1 MQRHCFATAAALA
14 AALALAACNGRP
26 ENVQQAQADAQPT
39 PIAASDA
46 PIASA
51 PVAAPAGPIS
61 SKDGVFQFTADG
73 NFSDSLNESS
83 LHPENL
89 GAEQITLLQYD
100 ADRNL
105 TLTAV
110 QYGKAEGD
118 SKAVFGKIKAQI
130 EKEKSLA
137 NVKIGEAKDAQMT
150 YSFERKTGEDTT
162 SESCIA
168 HISAEKQVSSICAS
182 STELSTDD
190 LAKFLTQT
198 VQVKS

>member
-1 MQRHCFATAAALA
+1 MKSYILMLA
-14 AALALAACNGRP
+14 AALALAACKGQP

-137 NVKIGEAKDAQMT
+137 NVKIGEAKDAQMA
-150 YSFERKTGEDTT
+150 YSFERKADEDTT

-168 HISAEKQVSSICAS
+168 HVSAEKQVSSICAS
-182 STELSTDD
+182 STELSADD

>member
-1 MQRHCFATAAALA
+1 MKSYTLMLA

-46 PIASA
+46 SGASA
-51 PVAAPAGPIS
+51 PAAAPAGPIS

-137 NVKIGEAKDAQMT
+137 NVKIGEAKDAQMA

-168 HISAEKQVSSICAS
+168 HVSAEKQVSSICAS
-182 STELSTDD
+182 STELSADD
-190 LAKFLTQT
+190 LAKFLAQT

>member
-1 MQRHCFATAAALA
+1 MKSYTLMLA
-14 AALALAACNGRP
+14 AALALAACKGQP

-39 PIAASDA
+39 PIAASDV

-182 STELSTDD
+182 STELSADD
-190 LAKFLTQT
+190 LAKFLAQT

>member
-1 MQRHCFATAAALA
+1 MKSYTLILA
-14 AALALAACNGRP
+14 AALALTACKGQP
-26 ENVQQAQADAQPT
+26 ENT
-39 PIAASDA
+39 PQAASQTA
-46 PIASA
+46 PAAASNTAETASA
-51 PVAAPAGPIS
+51 AAPAGPIS

-89 GAEQITLLQYD
+89 SAEQITLLQYD

-130 EKEKSLA
+130 EKEKTLA
-137 NVKIGEAKDAQMT
+137 NVKFSEAKDAQIT

-168 HISAEKQVSSICAS
+168 HVSAEKQVSSICAS
-182 STELSTDD
+182 STELSADD
-190 LAKFLTQT
+190 LAKFLAQT
-198 VQVKS
+198 VQVKP

>member
-1 MQRHCFATAAALA
+1 MKSYTLMLA
-14 AALALAACNGRP
+14 AALALAACKGQP
-26 ENVQQAQADAQPT
+26 ESVQQAQADAQPT

-51 PVAAPAGPIS
+51 PVVAPAGPIS

-118 SKAVFGKIKAQI
+118 SKAVFDKIKAQI

-168 HISAEKQVSSICAS
+168 HVSAEKQVSSICAS
-182 STELSTDD
+182 STELSADD
-190 LAKFLTQT
+190 LAKFLAQT

>member
-1 MQRHCFATAAALA
+1 MKSYTLILA
-14 AALALAACNGRP
+14 AALALTACKGQP
-26 ENVQQAQADAQPT
+26 ENT
-39 PIAASDA
+39 PQAASQTA
-46 PIASA
+46 PAAASNTAETASA
-51 PVAAPAGPIS
+51 AAPAGPIS

-89 GAEQITLLQYD
+89 SAEQITLLQYD

-150 YSFERKTGEDTT
+150 YSFERKTDEDTT

-168 HISAEKQVSSICAS
+168 HVSAEKQVSSICAS
-182 STELSTDD
+182 STELSADD
-190 LAKFLTQT
+190 LAKFLAQS
-198 VQVKS
+198 VQVKP

>member
-1 MQRHCFATAAALA
+1 MKSYTLMLA

-46 PIASA
+46 SGASA
-51 PVAAPAGPIS
+51 PAAAPTGPIS

-168 HISAEKQVSSICAS
+168 HVSTEKQVSSICAS
-182 STELSTDD
+182 STELSADD
-190 LAKFLTQT
+190 LAKFLAQT

>member
-1 MQRHCFATAAALA
+1 MKSYTLMLA
-14 AALALAACNGRP
+14 AALALAACKGQP

-89 GAEQITLLQYD
+89 GTEQITLLQYD

-168 HISAEKQVSSICAS
+168 HVSAEKQVSSICAS
-182 STELSTDD
+182 STELSADD
-190 LAKFLTQT
+190 LAKFLAQT

>member
-1 MQRHCFATAAALA
+1 MLA
-14 AALALAACNGRP
+14 AALALAACKGQP

-89 GAEQITLLQYD
+89 GTEQITLLQYD

-150 YSFERKTGEDTT
+150 YSFERKTGEDTA

-168 HISAEKQVSSICAS
+168 HVSTEKQVSSICAS
-182 STELSTDD
+182 STELSADD
-190 LAKFLTQT
+190 LAKFLAQT

>member
-1 MQRHCFATAAALA
+1 MKSYTLMLA
-14 AALALAACNGRP
+14 AALALTACKGQP
-26 ENVQQAQADAQPT
+26 ENT
-39 PIAASDA
+39 PQAASQTA
-46 PIASA
+46 PAAASNTAEAASA
-51 PVAAPAGPIS
+51 AAPAGPIS
-61 SKDGVFQFTADG
+61 SKDGMFQFTADG

-89 GAEQITLLQYD
+89 GTEQITLLQYD

-137 NVKIGEAKDAQMT
+137 NVKIGEAKDTQMT

-168 HISAEKQVSSICAS
+168 HVSAEKQVSSICAS
-182 STELSTDD
+182 STELSADD
-190 LAKFLTQT
+190 LAKFLAQT

>member
-1 MQRHCFATAAALA
+1 MKSYTLMLA
-14 AALALAACNGRP
+14 AALALVACKGQP

-51 PVAAPAGPIS
+51 PVTAPAGPIS

-168 HISAEKQVSSICAS
+168 HVSTEKQVSSICAS
-182 STELSTDD
+182 STELSADD

>member
-1 MQRHCFATAAALA
+1 MKSYTLMLA

-26 ENVQQAQADAQPT
+26 EYVQQAQAEAQPT

-46 PIASA
+46 SGASA
-51 PVAAPAGPIS
+51 PAAAPAGPIS

-137 NVKIGEAKDAQMT
+137 NVKIGEAKDTQMT

-168 HISAEKQVSSICAS
+168 HVSAEKQVSSICAS
-182 STELSTDD
+182 STELSADD
-190 LAKFLTQT
+190 LEKFLAQT

>member
-1 MQRHCFATAAALA
+1 MKSYTLMLA
-14 AALALAACNGRP
+14 AALALAACKGQP

-118 SKAVFGKIKAQI
+118 SKAVFGKIKVQI

-137 NVKIGEAKDAQMT
+137 NVKIGEAKDAQMA

-168 HISAEKQVSSICAS
+168 HVSAEKQVSSICAS
-182 STELSTDD
+182 STELSADD

>member
-1 MQRHCFATAAALA
+1 MKSYTLMLA

-46 PIASA
+46 SGASA
-51 PVAAPAGPIS
+51 PAAAPAGPIS

-137 NVKIGEAKDAQMT
+137 NVKIGEAKDAQMA

-168 HISAEKQVSSICAS
+168 HVSAEKQISSICAS
-182 STELSTDD
+182 STELSADD

>member
-1 MQRHCFATAAALA
+1 MKSYTLMLA

-46 PIASA
+46 SGASA
-51 PVAAPAGPIS
+51 PAAAPAGPIS

-168 HISAEKQVSSICAS
+168 HVSAEKQVSSICAS
-182 STELSTDD
+182 STELSADD
-190 LAKFLTQT
+190 LAKFLAQT

>member
-1 MQRHCFATAAALA
+1 MKSYTLMLA
-14 AALALAACNGRP
+14 AALALAACKGQP

-51 PVAAPAGPIS
+51 PVTAPAGPIS

-168 HISAEKQVSSICAS
+168 HVSAEKQVSSICAS
-182 STELSTDD
+182 STELSADD

>member
-1 MQRHCFATAAALA
+1 MKSYTLMLA
-14 AALALAACNGRP
+14 AALALTACKGQP

-46 PIASA
+46 SGASA
-51 PVAAPAGPIS
+51 PAAAPAGPIS

-130 EKEKSLA
+130 EKEKTLA

-168 HISAEKQVSSICAS
+168 HVSAEKQVSSICAS
-182 STELSTDD
+182 STELSADD
-190 LAKFLTQT
+190 LAKFLAQT

>member
-1 MQRHCFATAAALA
+1 MKSYTLMLA
-14 AALALAACNGRP
+14 AALALAACKGQP

-39 PIAASDA
+39 PVAASDA

-51 PVAAPAGPIS
+51 PAAAPAGPIS
-61 SKDGVFQFTADG
+61 SKDGAFQFTADG

-182 STELSTDD
+182 STELSADD
-190 LAKFLTQT
+190 LAKFLAQT

>member
-1 MQRHCFATAAALA
+1 MKSYTLMLA
-14 AALALAACNGRP
+14 AALALAACKGQP

-46 PIASA
+46 SGASA
-51 PVAAPAGPIS
+51 PAAAPAGPIS

-137 NVKIGEAKDAQMT
+137 NVKIGEAKDAQMA
-150 YSFERKTGEDTT
+150 YSFERKTDEDTT

-168 HISAEKQVSSICAS
+168 HVSAEKQVSSICAS
-182 STELSTDD
+182 STELSADD
-190 LAKFLTQT
+190 LAKFLAQT

>member
-1 MQRHCFATAAALA
+1 MKSYTLMLA
-14 AALALAACNGRP
+14 AALALAACKGQP
-26 ENVQQAQADAQPT
+26 ENT
-39 PIAASDA
+39 PQAASQTA
-46 PIASA
+46 PAASNTAEAASA
-51 PVAAPAGPIS
+51 AAPAGPIS

-137 NVKIGEAKDAQMT
+137 NVKIGEAKDAQMA
-150 YSFERKTGEDTT
+150 YSFERKTDEDTT

-168 HISAEKQVSSICAS
+168 HVSAEKQVSSICAS
-182 STELSTDD
+182 STELSADD
-190 LAKFLTQT
+190 LAKFLAQT

>member
-1 MQRHCFATAAALA
+1 MKSYTLMLA
-14 AALALAACNGRP
+14 AALALAACKGQP

-89 GAEQITLLQYD
+89 GTEQITLLQYD

-137 NVKIGEAKDAQMT
+137 NVKIGEAKDTQMT

-168 HISAEKQVSSICAS
+168 HVSAEKQVSSICAS
-182 STELSTDD
+182 STELSADD

>member
-1 MQRHCFATAAALA
+1 MKSYTLMLA
-14 AALALAACNGRP
+14 AALALAACKGQP

-51 PVAAPAGPIS
+51 PAAAPAGPIS

-118 SKAVFGKIKAQI
+118 SKAVFDKIKAQI

-137 NVKIGEAKDAQMT
+137 NVKIGEAKDAQMA
-150 YSFERKTGEDTT
+150 YSFERKIGEDTT

-168 HISAEKQVSSICAS
+168 HVSAEKQVSSICAS
-182 STELSTDD
+182 STELSADD
-190 LAKFLTQT
+190 LAKFLAQT
-198 VQVKS
+198 VQVKP

>member
-1 MQRHCFATAAALA
+1 MKSYTLMLA
-14 AALALAACNGRP
+14 AALALAACKGQP

-89 GAEQITLLQYD
+89 GTEQITLLQYD

-137 NVKIGEAKDAQMT
+137 NVKIGEAKDTQMT
-150 YSFERKTGEDTT
+150 YSFERTTGEDTT

-168 HISAEKQVSSICAS
+168 HVSTEKQVSSICAS
-182 STELSTDD
+182 STELSADD
-190 LAKFLTQT
+190 LAKFLAQT

>member
-1 MQRHCFATAAALA
+1 MKSYTLMLA
-14 AALALAACNGRP
+14 AALALAACKGQP

-51 PVAAPAGPIS
+51 PAAAPAGPIS

-137 NVKIGEAKDAQMT
+137 NVKIGEAKDAQMA

-168 HISAEKQVSSICAS
+168 HVSTEKQVSSICAS
-182 STELSTDD
+182 STELSADD
-190 LAKFLTQT
+190 LEKFLAQT

>member
-1 MQRHCFATAAALA
+1 MKSYTLMLA
-14 AALALAACNGRP
+14 AALALAACKGQP

-51 PVAAPAGPIS
+51 PAAAPAGPIS

-89 GAEQITLLQYD
+89 GTEQITLLQYD

-137 NVKIGEAKDAQMT
+137 NVKIGEAKDTQMT

-168 HISAEKQVSSICAS
+168 HVSTEKQVSSICAS
-182 STELSTDD
+182 STELSADD
-190 LAKFLTQT
+190 LEKFLAQT

>member
-1 MQRHCFATAAALA
+1 MKSYTLMLA
-14 AALALAACNGRP
+14 AALALAACKGQP

>member
-1 MQRHCFATAAALA
+1 MKSYTLMLA
-14 AALALAACNGRP
+14 AALALAACKGQP
-26 ENVQQAQADAQPT
+26 ENT
-39 PIAASDA
+39 PQAASQTA
-46 PIASA
+46 PAASNTAEAASA
-51 PVAAPAGPIS
+51 AAPAGPIS

-118 SKAVFGKIKAQI
+118 SKAVFSKIKAQI

-137 NVKIGEAKDAQMT
+137 NVKIGEAKDAQMA
-150 YSFERKTGEDTT
+150 YSFERKTDEDTT

-168 HISAEKQVSSICAS
+168 HVSAEKQVSSICAS
-182 STELSTDD
+182 STELSADD
-190 LAKFLTQT
+190 LAKFLAQT

>member
-1 MQRHCFATAAALA
+1 MKSYTLMLA
-14 AALALAACNGRP
+14 AALALAACKGQP

-51 PVAAPAGPIS
+51 PVTAPAGPIS

-89 GAEQITLLQYD
+89 GIEQITLLQYD

-137 NVKIGEAKDAQMT
+137 NVKIGEAKDTQMT

-168 HISAEKQVSSICAS
+168 HVSAEKQVSNICAS
-182 STELSTDD
+182 STELSADD
-190 LAKFLTQT
+190 LAKFLAQT

>member
-1 MQRHCFATAAALA
+1 MKSYTRILA
-14 AALALAACNGRP
+14 AALALTACKGQP
-26 ENVQQAQADAQPT
+26 ENT
-39 PIAASDA
+39 PQAASQTA
-46 PIASA
+46 PAAASNTAEAASA
-51 PVAAPAGPIS
+51 AAPAGPIS

-89 GAEQITLLQYD
+89 SAEQITLLQYD

-137 NVKIGEAKDAQMT
+137 NVKIGEAKDAQIT

-168 HISAEKQVSSICAS
+168 HVSAEKQVSSICAS
-182 STELSTDD
+182 STELSADD
-190 LAKFLTQT
+190 LAKFLAQT

>member
-1 MQRHCFATAAALA
+1 MKSYTLMLA

-46 PIASA
+46 SGASA
-51 PVAAPAGPIS
+51 PAAAPAGPIS

-168 HISAEKQVSSICAS
+168 HVSTEKQVSSICAS
-182 STELSTDD
+182 STELSADD
-190 LAKFLTQT
+190 LAKFLAQT

>member
-1 MQRHCFATAAALA
+1 MKSYTLMLA
-14 AALALAACNGRP
+14 AALALAACKGQP

-168 HISAEKQVSSICAS
+168 YVSTEKQVSSICAS
-182 STELSTDD
+182 STELSADD
-190 LAKFLTQT
+190 LEKFLAQT

>member
-1 MQRHCFATAAALA
+1 MKSYTLMLA
-14 AALALAACNGRP
+14 AALALAACKGQP

-89 GAEQITLLQYD
+89 GTEQITLLQYD

-130 EKEKSLA
+130 EKEKSLT
-137 NVKIGEAKDAQMT
+137 NVKIGEAKDAQMA

-168 HISAEKQVSSICAS
+168 HVSTEKQVSSICAS
-182 STELSTDD
+182 STELSADD
-190 LAKFLTQT
+190 LAKFLAQT

>member
-1 MQRHCFATAAALA
+1 MKSYTLMLA

-46 PIASA
+46 SGASA
-51 PVAAPAGPIS
+51 PAAAPAGPIS

-150 YSFERKTGEDTT
+150 YSFERKTDEDTT

-168 HISAEKQVSSICAS
+168 HVSAEKQVSSICAS
-182 STELSTDD
+182 STELSADD
-190 LAKFLTQT
+190 LAKFLAQT

>member
-1 MQRHCFATAAALA
+1 MKSYTLMLA
-14 AALALAACNGRP
+14 AALALAACKGQP

-51 PVAAPAGPIS
+51 PAAAPAGPIS

-137 NVKIGEAKDAQMT
+137 NVKIGEAKDAQMA

-168 HISAEKQVSSICAS
+168 HVSTEKQVSSICAS
-182 STELSTDD
+182 STELSADD
-190 LAKFLTQT
+190 LAKFLAQT

>member
-1 MQRHCFATAAALA
+1 MKSYTLMLA
-14 AALALAACNGRP
+14 ADLALAACKGQP
-26 ENVQQAQADAQPT
+26 ENT
-39 PIAASDA
+39 PQAASQTA
-46 PIASA
+46 PAASNTAEAASA
-51 PVAAPAGPIS
+51 AAPAGPIS

-137 NVKIGEAKDAQMT
+137 NVKIGEAKDAQMA
-150 YSFERKTGEDTT
+150 YSFERKTDEDTT

-168 HISAEKQVSSICAS
+168 HVSAEKQVSSICAS
-182 STELSTDD
+182 STELSADD
-190 LAKFLTQT
+190 LAKFLAQT

>member
-1 MQRHCFATAAALA
+1 MKSYTLMLA
-14 AALALAACNGRP
+14 AALALTACKGQP
-26 ENVQQAQADAQPT
+26 ENT
-39 PIAASDA
+39 PQAASQTA
-46 PIASA
+46 PAAASNTAEPASA
-51 PVAAPAGPIS
+51 AASAGPIS

-137 NVKIGEAKDAQMT
+137 NVKIGEAKDAQMA

-168 HISAEKQVSSICAS
+168 HVSAEKQVSSICAS
-182 STELSTDD
+182 STELSADD
-190 LAKFLTQT
+190 LAKFLMQT

>member
-1 MQRHCFATAAALA
+1 MKSYTLMLA
-14 AALALAACNGRP
+14 AALALTACKGQP
-26 ENVQQAQADAQPT
+26 ENT
-39 PIAASDA
+39 PQAASQTA
-46 PIASA
+46 PAAASNTVEAASA
-51 PVAAPAGPIS
+51 AAPAGPIS

-137 NVKIGEAKDAQMT
+137 NVKIGEAKDTQMT

-168 HISAEKQVSSICAS
+168 HVSTEKQVSSICAS
-182 STELSTDD
+182 STELSADD
-190 LAKFLTQT
+190 LEKFLAQT

>member
-1 MQRHCFATAAALA
+1 MKSYTLMLA
-14 AALALAACNGRP
+14 AALALTACKGQP
-26 ENVQQAQADAQPT
+26 ENT
-39 PIAASDA
+39 PQAASQTA
-46 PIASA
+46 PAAASNTA
-51 PVAAPAGPIS
+51 EAASSAAPAGPIS
-61 SKDGVFQFTADG
+61 SKDGMFQFTADG

-89 GAEQITLLQYD
+89 SAEQITLLQYD

-118 SKAVFGKIKAQI
+118 SKAVFDKIKAQI
-130 EKEKSLA
+130 EKEKTLA
-137 NVKIGEAKDAQMT
+137 NVKFSEAKDAQIT

-168 HISAEKQVSSICAS
+168 HVSAEKQVSSICAS
-182 STELSTDD
+182 STELSADD
-190 LAKFLTQT
+190 LAKFLAQT

>member
-1 MQRHCFATAAALA
+1 MKSYTLMLA
-14 AALALAACNGRP
+14 AALALAACKGQP

-51 PVAAPAGPIS
+51 PVTAPAGPIS

-150 YSFERKTGEDTT
+150 YSFERKTDEDTT

-182 STELSTDD
+182 STELSADD
-190 LAKFLTQT
+190 LEKFLAQT